1 MAAWL
6 AGSGPQPRVI
16 PEPEWLLEGYART
29 AALTRPDDHAYQ
41 LVLGAAVSLHRDL
54 FDHLGGFDPTFC
66 VYGGEDWDL
75 GHRALT
81 AGADLRWLDDARVWH
96 DGADLAG
103 RAEDLASTKNAET
116 LALAARVPDPDVR
129 GRHLV
134 WRVPTIVVRLRAGRS
149 PLPTVVASVESLLA
163 AADAHVWV
171 DEPVGSELVEVL
183 EDPRVHAGA
192 PSAAVLARSRYEV
205 VCEPVLLSGG
215 TLHDL
220 EACTPVERP
229 GFRMVR
235 IRDANRNRRGV
246 PWPAGDAWPSRLEV
260 ERAGTRRAAR
270 AALAGAA
277 PGGGPERGSGHP
289 ARAGRR
295 SGDVHASSRAAV
307 TDNGLKSSA
316 RRRAA

>member
-1 MAAWL
+1 M
-6 AGSGPQPRVI
+6 
-16 PEPEWLLEGYART
+16 
-29 AALTRPDDHAYQ
+29 
-41 LVLGAAVSLHRDL
+41 
-54 FDHLGGFDPTFC
+54 
-66 VYGGEDWDL
+66 
-75 GHRALT
+75 
-81 AGADLRWLDDARVWH
+81 VWH
-96 DGADLAG
+96 DGPDLAG
-103 RAEDLASTKNAET
+103 RAEDLAATKNAET

-134 WRVPTIVVRLRAGRS
+134 WRVPTIVVRLRAGRT

-220 EACTPVERP
+220 EPCTPVERP

-246 PWPAGDAWPSRLEV
+246 PWPTGDPWPSRIEV

-277 PGGGPERGSGHP
+277 PGGGPEELGGHP